1 MMLIIHEAD
10 VFGAFDII
18 RHISL
23 SSNGG
28 ILHMDLVLVLIARL
42 QKLGALEWDK
52 VVHQHQGWRLV
63 TCMWL
68 HAGLI
73 HLLANMLSLVFI
85 GIHLEQQFGFSKQY
99 VRLIAHIVKSL
110 LFLFF
115 FCTIL

>member
-10 VFGAFDII
+10 VFCAFDII

-52 VVHQHQGWRLV
+52 VV
-63 TCMWL
+63 
-68 HAGLI
+68 
-73 HLLANMLSLVFI
+73 
-85 GIHLEQQFGFSKQY
+85 QF
-99 VRLIAHIVKSL
+99 
-110 LFLFF
+110 
-115 FCTIL
+115 